1 MFILKDLIRS
11 TIHLGHKT
19 NRWNPR
25 TACFLFGIKNDLH
38 IVDLEQTIIMLR
50 RALSFIKTVCENRG
64 YILYVPWLNPW
75 RNPSSTTQALVSQG
89 STQESNGIIQSNIH
103 QRKDPTRLQNLFESF
118 LSSPDAIATAVET
131 AMGTKKISKLGRKIS
146 QTNHIN
152 KNIKD
157 KTPESSKSIF
167 TLETI
172 PANRFASRPG
182 NLNKKKNKAYPMYIT
197 NQFQAL
203 APQSVS
209 SADAIAT
216 VATASPIL
224 RERVSA
230 LIQNKDQRFFIPQ
243 VLFISNLPQN
253 KILIKEAI
261 RLEIPIIGI
270 VDSDADPLGID
281 FPIPGND
288 NESTAHTLYLKL
300 ILNAIIQGKKNEI
313 KKTQSLLP

>member
-1 MFILKDLIRS
+1 MFILKDFITS

-38 IVDLEQTIIMLR
+38 IVDLEQTIIMLK

-64 YILYVPWLNPW
+64 YILYVPWLNPSATLT
-75 RNPSSTTQALVSQG
+75 NLSTQALVSQG
-89 STQESNGIIQSNIH
+89 SIQESNGIIQSNIH
-103 QRKDPTRLQNLFESF
+103 SSATKRGALKDFYLQRQSWFESF
-118 LSSPDAIATAVET
+118 LSSTN
-131 AMGTKKISKLGRKIS
+131 KISKLGRQNF

-157 KTPESSKSIF
+157 KTQESSKSIF

-172 PANRFASRPG
+172 PANQFTVHPG
-182 NLNKKKNKAYPMYIT
+182 NFNRKINKVANA
-197 NQFQAL
+197 NQIEAF
-203 APQSVS
+203 
-209 SADAIAT
+209 AT
-216 VATASPIL
+216 PIL

-261 RLEIPIIGI
+261 RLEIPIVGI
-270 VDSDADPLGID
+270 VDSDANPLGID

-288 NESTAHTLYLKL
+288 NETTAHTLYIRL

-313 KKTQSLLP
+313 KKIFPKASMST

>member
-1 MFILKDLIRS
+1 MFILKDFIRS

-19 NRWNPR
+19 NRWNPK

-38 IVDLEQTIIMLR
+38 IVDLEQTIIMLK

-64 YILYVPWLNPW
+64 YILYVPWLNPSATLT
-75 RNPSSTTQALVSQG
+75 NLSTQALVSQG
-89 STQESNGIIQSNIH
+89 STQKSNGIIQSNIH
-103 QRKDPTRLQNLFESF
+103 QRKRLTKKGLVKDFYLQRQSWFESF
-118 LSSPDAIATAVET
+118 LSSTN
-131 AMGTKKISKLGRKIS
+131 KISKLGHQIF
-146 QTNHIN
+146 QTNYIN

-157 KTPESSKSIF
+157 KTQELSKSIF

-172 PANRFASRPG
+172 PTNSFAVRHGYHNR
-182 NLNKKKNKAYPMYIT
+182 KKNKVANA
-197 NQFQAL
+197 NQIEAF
-203 APQSVS
+203 
-209 SADAIAT
+209 AT
-216 VATASPIL
+216 PIL

-261 RLEIPIIGI
+261 RLEIPIVGL

-288 NESTAHTLYLKL
+288 NETTAHTLYIRL

-313 KKTQSLLP
+313 KKIFPKASLST

>member
-1 MFILKDLIRS
+1 
-11 TIHLGHKT
+11 
-19 NRWNPR
+19 
-25 TACFLFGIKNDLH
+25 
-38 IVDLEQTIIMLR
+38 
-50 RALSFIKTVCENRG
+50 
-64 YILYVPWLNPW
+64 
-75 RNPSSTTQALVSQG
+75 
-89 STQESNGIIQSNIH
+89 
-103 QRKDPTRLQNLFESF
+103 
-118 LSSPDAIATAVET
+118 
-131 AMGTKKISKLGRKIS
+131 
-146 QTNHIN
+146 
-152 KNIKD
+152 
-157 KTPESSKSIF
+157 
-167 TLETI
+167 
-172 PANRFASRPG
+172 
-182 NLNKKKNKAYPMYIT
+182 MYIT